1 MLLLPKVQRNRRL
14 RVRESVEAKG
24 DINGI
29 IHCND
34 RSQDDCRLQVPG
46 RSLRP
51 AARKVRVQL
60 SGMSLYSTLPY
71 HPLCISKSAQAIRT
85 SSISLLWRTRSH
97 NVDHR
102 ASSKFFADAEQELP
116 GTCVT
121 STQTGIHQG
130 TTSEHPNWTG
140 DESIEDTVLRML
152 VDKYKPLRTGTI
164 RTAEEKMHRIPPQI
178 LAQQPA
184 MTPMPIS
191 EGPPSIPSSSRIY
204 RADEPLLHA
213 VEGHKPW
220 LTTFKVPSHATA
232 SIRYGHIPTA
242 SAASSSTPQAAP
254 TDDDR
259 TRRKEREVKKRSE
272 IVGRLTRAKEST
284 LDYRLG
290 ITKNI
295 KNGMQAPP
303 NPVSVKGWAG
313 LVEARIEVR
322 SVPST
327 IMKPN
332 PSLSHP
338 ASKTRRTLPYHQG
351 PREAP

>member
-1 MLLLPKVQRNRRL
+1 
-14 RVRESVEAKG
+14 
-24 DINGI
+24 
-29 IHCND
+29 
-34 RSQDDCRLQVPG
+34 
-46 RSLRP
+46 
-51 AARKVRVQL
+51 
-60 SGMSLYSTLPY
+60 MSLGLSYN
-71 HPLCISKSAQAIRT
+71 PLCISKSFQVIRT
-85 SSISLLWRTRSH
+85 SSTSLLWRTRSH

-102 ASSKFFADAEQELP
+102 ASSKLFADAEQERP
-116 GTCVT
+116 RTNVT
-121 STQTGIHQG
+121 PTQTGIHQG

-140 DESIEDTVLRML
+140 DESIEDAVLRML

-164 RTAEEKMHRIPPQI
+164 RTSEEKMHRMPPQI
-178 LAQQPA
+178 LAQQPE
-184 MTPMPIS
+184 MTPMPMS
-191 EGPPSIPSSSRIY
+191 EDPPSISSSSPIY
-204 RADEPLLHA
+204 RADEPLLPA

-242 SAASSSTPQAAP
+242 GTALSSTISTRRAAQAGP

-303 NPVSVKGWAG
+303 NPMSVKGWAG

-322 SVPST
+322 CVPSK
-327 IMKPN
+327 IMKLN
-332 PSLSHP
+332 SSLSHS
-338 ASKTRRTLPYHQG
+338 ASKTRRTLPCHQG